1 MKWLYVDNFRGF
13 SNQFI
18 PITDV
23 NFLLGENSTGK
34 SSILALLNLF
44 SQKPFWIHNIFNN
57 NDFEFGN
64 FQDIVSVNSTNQKN
78 FRIGLIDC
86 PAKLTK
92 DNIDSIFVSLME
104 YIDQDGIPSISRYN
118 YISESH
124 AVQVFL
130 SKSNIKY
137 KVDNIKFGANI
148 TKTVMDKFNDWIKK
162 VPNKKRLKI
171 LKVPKQLEH
180 ERTLPLIRSMIDG
193 EMKESKEKFSFMLQI
208 PDDLARIAWIA
219 PIRTK
224 PRRTYDQFKYSFSP
238 EGDHSPYLVRQI
250 LKSEDTKYSKEFL
263 NFMSSFGKKSG
274 LLSSIGV
281 KKFGNDSSS
290 PFQLEIVLEDKPLNI
305 SSVGYGVSQAL
316 PIMIELFARIKN
328 SCFAI
333 QQPEVHLHPR
343 AQAAL
348 GDVFYSVAQKDN
360 KKLLI
365 ETHSDFIIDRFRA
378 NINKNKTNIN
388 SQVLFFERVDGFNK
402 VYSIPI
408 HKDGK
413 YDDNQPESFRSFF
426 IKEELDILRIR

>member
-1 MKWLYVDNFRGF
+1 MKWIYVDNFRGF
-13 SNQFI
+13 NDQFI

-44 SQKPFWIHNIFNN
+44 ASTPFWLHNTFNN

-64 FQDIVSVNSTNQKN
+64 FKDIASVNSTNPKN

-92 DNIDSIFVSLME
+92 DNKDSIFVSLME
-104 YIDQDGIPSISRYN
+104 YIDKDGVPSISRYN

-124 AVQVFL
+124 AVRVFL
-130 SKSNIKY
+130 SESNIKY
-137 KVDNIKFGANI
+137 NVDDIKFDGDI
-148 TKTVMDKFNDWIKK
+148 TKTVMDKFKHWVKK
-162 VPNKKRLKI
+162 VPNEERLSI
-171 LKVPKQLEH
+171 LKLPRQFKKEK
-180 ERTLPLIRSMIDG
+180 TLPFIRSMIDG
-193 EMKESKEKFSFMLQI
+193 EMKKDKKHFSFSLQI
-208 PDDLARIAWIA
+208 PDDLTSLAWIA

-224 PRRTYDQFKYSFSP
+224 PKRTYDQFKYTFSP

-250 LKSEDTKYSKEFL
+250 LKGKNKKYSEAFL
-263 NFMSSFGKKSG
+263 DFITKFGKKSG

-281 KKFGNDSSS
+281 KKFGKDSSS

-316 PIMIELFARIKN
+316 PIMIELFARRKN
-328 SCFAI
+328 SFFAI

-348 GDVFYSVAQKDN
+348 GDVFYFVAQNDN

-365 ETHSDFIIDRFRA
+365 ETHSDFIIDRFRT
-378 NINKNKTNIN
+378 NINKNKKNID
-388 SQVLFFERVDGFNK
+388 SQVLFFERVGGFNK

-413 YDDNQPESFRSFF
+413 YDENQPESFRSFF
-426 IKEELDILRIR
+426 IKEELDLLRMR